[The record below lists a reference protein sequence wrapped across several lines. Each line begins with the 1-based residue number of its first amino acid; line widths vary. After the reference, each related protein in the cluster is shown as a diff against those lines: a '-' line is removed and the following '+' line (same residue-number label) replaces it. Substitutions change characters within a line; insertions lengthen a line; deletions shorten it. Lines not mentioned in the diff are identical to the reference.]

1 MQNNDTKFN
10 SESLEKAS
18 GAIGIRMTNDYLFRA
33 LMQRNN
39 KVLKAFICSLLH
51 LTMKSVCTVE
61 IKNPIELGKHIDDKD
76 FYLDIKVELDHH
88 TVINLEMQVLNE
100 GNWPERS
107 LVYLCRSFDGLQKG
121 EDYNE
126 IKSAIHISILDFTL
140 FPQYPEFFATYWMT
154 NEKKHNIYSRKFR
167 LSVLDL
173 KQIELATEE
182 DRKYKIDYWA
192 NLFKSTT
199 WEELKMIAKS
209 DEYIREA
216 VDTVYQLSKEEQ
228 IRLQCEAREDYYR
241 RMRRMEK
248 LMEENKQLTAKY
260 QQISTEHQ
268 QISAEYQQIS
278 TEHEQLQKENENME
292 AEIIRLKQLLCE
304 QREK

>member
-1 MQNNDTKFN
+1 M
-10 SESLEKAS
+10 EK
-18 GAIGIRMTNDYLFRA
+18 N
-33 LMQRNN
+33 
-39 KVLKAFICSLLH
+39 
-51 LTMKSVCTVE
+51 
-61 IKNPIELGKHIDDKD
+61 
-76 FYLDIKVELDHH
+76 
-88 TVINLEMQVLNE
+88 
-100 GNWPERS
+100 
-107 LVYLCRSFDGLQKG
+107 
-121 EDYNE
+121 
-126 IKSAIHISILDFTL
+126 
-140 FPQYPEFFATYWMT
+140 
-154 NEKKHNIYSRKFR
+154 HNIYSRKFR

-173 KQIELATEE
+173 KQINLATEE

-209 DEYIREA
+209 DEYIQEA
-216 VDTVYQLSKEEQ
+216 VNTVYQLSREEQ

-248 LMEENKQLTAKY
+248 LMEENKQLTA
-260 QQISTEHQ
+260 ECQ

-278 TEHEQLQKENENME
+278 AEHERLQKENENME